1 MYYRLTYSRL
11 VQLVVK
17 AHVIKLLVSSLSVW
31 SLDWPLGG
39 VDIAV
44 AVISSIYGNKMIH
57 WIRNQMGV
65 KPWCSVIITLVT
77 ESGCWGK

>member
-1 MYYRLTYSRL
+1 
-11 VQLVVK
+11 
-17 AHVIKLLVSSLSVW
+17 VSSLSVW

-65 KPWCSVIITLVT
+65 KPW
-77 ESGCWGK
+77 